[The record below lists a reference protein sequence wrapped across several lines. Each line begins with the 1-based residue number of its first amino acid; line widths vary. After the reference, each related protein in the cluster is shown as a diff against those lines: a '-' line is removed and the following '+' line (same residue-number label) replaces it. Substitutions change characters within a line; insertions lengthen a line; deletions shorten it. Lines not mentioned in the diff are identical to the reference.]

1 MTWRWFKV
9 LSDFDAYL
17 TRATFKCALLECYG
31 DNQLGNPFSQLK
43 LLRQTTI
50 IDGYVE
56 AFEILTVQVPL
67 LTEEQYM
74 GLFLGGLRKDIRLK
88 VLAFEPL
95 NRQDSLGLLL
105 KLEIQKL
112 VQNHTNIRQLY
123 LDGIIVIVRGHEWY
137 SALISLHDLQ
147 ELRMSYCNMSGP
159 LARCFPFKT
168 LNLSFIVL
176 DYNNLSSP
184 QCQKHLHVRKI

>member
-95 NRQDSLGLLL
+95 NRHRLIFVARLIKCKLGR
-105 KLEIQKL
+105 
-112 VQNHTNIRQLY
+112 VTTHSGTSSWRQPT
-123 LDGIIVIVRGHEWY
+123 
-137 SALISLHDLQ
+137 Q
-147 ELRMSYCNMSGP
+147 
-159 LARCFPFKT
+159 
-168 LNLSFIVL
+168 
-176 DYNNLSSP
+176 
-184 QCQKHLHVRKI
+184 